1 MNNPIT
7 GLPGIGTARVA
18 TPREI
23 LAGNAQFSQFV
34 PGLRVIDG
42 SRSRDPLNVPDV
54 DVLRAGLLLGKT
66 TAGKYA
72 PSVIGV
78 LTTAAVAGA
87 TSLTVTPAVAIEIV
101 RRLGTSGTHTLTGP
115 PAAAGTVATQVVTF
129 SAVNTSTGAITC
141 TATSAAAIAGAFVQ
155 PTDGSETI
163 VTLLGNKWGVKVT
176 DLSGNSTDVMEDQL
190 LLAGHVKTANMIN
203 YPGDVSLVAFVKN
216 SLRGLCPAMTFD
228 DAY

>member
-87 TSLTVTPAVAIEIV
+87 TSLTVAPAVAIEIV
-101 RRLGTSGTHTLTGP
+101 RRLGTSGTFKLTGP
-115 PAAAGTVATQVVTF
+115 PAAAGTVATQVITY

-141 TATSAAAIAGAFVQ
+141 TATSAAAIAGAYVQ

-190 LLAGHVKTANMIN
+190 LLAGHVKTANVVN

>member
-66 TAGKYA
+66 TANKYA
-72 PSVIGV
+72 PSVIGM

-87 TSLTVTPAVAIEIV
+87 TSLAVAPAVATEIV
-101 RRLGTSGTHTLTGP
+101 RRLGTSGTFKLTGP
-115 PAAAGTVATQVVTF
+115 PAAAGTVATQVVTY
-129 SAVNTSTGAITC
+129 SAVNTSTGAVTC
-141 TATSAAAIAGAFVQ
+141 TATSAAAIAGSFVQ

>member
-87 TSLTVTPAVAIEIV
+87 TSLTVAPAVAIEIV
-101 RRLGTSGTHTLTGP
+101 RRLGTSGTFKLTGP
-115 PAAAGTVATQVVTF
+115 PAAAGTVATQVITY

-141 TATSAAAIAGAFVQ
+141 TATSAAAIAGAYVQ

-190 LLAGHVKTANMIN
+190 LLAGHVKTANVVN

-228 DAY
+228 DAF

>member
-87 TSLTVTPAVAIEIV
+87 TSLTVAPAVAIEIV
-101 RRLGTSGTHTLTGP
+101 RRLGTSGTFKLTGP
-115 PAAAGTVATQVVTF
+115 PAAAGTVATQVIPY

-141 TATSAAAIAGAFVQ
+141 TATSAAAIAGAYVQ

-190 LLAGHVKTANMIN
+190 LLAGHVKTANVVN

-228 DAY
+228 DAF